1 MKRKKQTIPDAWKHK
16 SNEKPKA
23 RKHDHS
29 WASAEIFPGVQGQ
42 HVIYHFQIADDLCSL

>member
-1 MKRKKQTIPDAWKHK
+1 LPSPKIKKK

-29 WASAEIFPGVQGQ
+29 WASAEIFQVVQGQ
-42 HVIYHFQIADDLCSL
+42 RVVYHFQIADDQCSL